1 MTSTG
6 APPHAGNQ
14 VGPSLT
20 RLIARRRDLDLAGR
34 ALVDSRLLTFT
45 GPGGVGKTRLA
56 LELAYRSRGR
66 FDHGVWLVEL
76 ADLAIGAG
84 PSDVEA
90 SVVNALGISD
100 QSSGSPRDKLRSYLF
115 DRRLLLVID
124 NCEHVLP
131 SVRAVLPVLLRE
143 APQLRVVATSREPVN
158 IPGELLRPVLPL
170 TVPEPGTSAAQLVA
184 DGSVSLLVERVRS
197 VDADFVLT
205 DDNAASVIELCR
217 LLDGI
222 PLAIELAAVRLRA
235 LTVEQVVD
243 RFGHRLSALT
253 AEGTSG
259 PRHRSLRAMVDWSHE
274 LCPPSAR
281 VLWRRLSVFPA
292 GFDLELA
299 ETVCA
304 YDELRPE
311 NVVDLVDGLVG
322 QSILLT
328 ERVGNSMRYRLPAPL
343 REVAADLAVQA
354 GEATYLQ
361 LRHRDALAQRAEQ
374 MLASWCGPH
383 QETLITRM
391 RLDHAGYV
399 AAIHWST
406 TTPGEEHAGLQLLAA
421 LRYHWLSGGLLAEG
435 RMRIEA
441 LLAKTDQQTLARGDC
456 LWVVSWIAL
465 LQGDRDTAKEL
476 LVELASLAD
485 ALNEPRLHT
494 QLRHLQAL
502 LAMMTG
508 DVTSA
513 VRGFKQAIDEHH
525 THGDR
530 FEELTARYML
540 AVALVFDGRAHD
552 AVELSNETVALC
564 EQYGDRTARAYAIW
578 AAGLAHWQ
586 LGQLDEAERAAT
598 SVLRLQRRLSDAICV
613 ALTTHLLACIAH
625 DRRQRDRAATLSEAA
640 RRVWRSLGT
649 SLDAFGPQLA
659 ELIESRTPTGRTSPA
674 MNLGAGP
681 QPFTEL
687 DGVIALSLGAERP
700 PTAATRISATQNLT
714 KRELEVAA
722 LVEDGLSNREIAQRL
737 IIAKRTA
744 DGHVERILAKLG
756 FTSRAQ
762 IAAWMA
768 RRQNT

>member
-1 MTSTG
+1 
-6 APPHAGNQ
+6 
-14 VGPSLT
+14 
-20 RLIARRRDLDLAGR
+20 
-34 ALVDSRLLTFT
+34 LLTFT

-56 LELAYRSRGR
+56 LEFAYRSRGR
-66 FDHGVWLVEL
+66 FDDGVWLVQL

-90 SVVNALGISD
+90 AVVNALGISD
-100 QSSGSPRDKLRSYLF
+100 QSSGEPRDKLRSHLF

-131 SVRAVLPVLLRE
+131 SVRVVLPVLLRE

-158 IPGELLRPVLPL
+158 IPGEILRPVLPL
-170 TVPEPGTSAAQLVA
+170 TVPEPGTSAGQLIA

-197 VDADFVLT
+197 VDAEFVLT
-205 DDNAASVIELCR
+205 DDNAESVIELCR

-222 PLAIELAAVRLRA
+222 PLAIELAAVKFRA
-235 LTVEQVVD
+235 LTVEQIVD

-253 AEGTSG
+253 APEGTSG

-304 YDELRPE
+304 YDEIRPE

-328 ERVGNSMRYRLPAPL
+328 DRAGNSMRYRLPAPL
-343 REVAADLAVQA
+343 REVATELAFHA

-361 LRHRDALAQRAEQ
+361 LRHRDALGQRADQ
-374 MLASWCGPH
+374 MLASWCGPQ

-406 TTPGEEHAGLQLLAA
+406 TTPGEEQAGLRLLAA

-441 LLAKTDQQTLARGDC
+441 LLLKTDQKTLARADC
-456 LWVVSWIAL
+456 FWIVSWIAL
-465 LQGDRDTAKEL
+465 LQGDRDRAKEL
-476 LVELASLAD
+476 LIELSSLAD

-494 QLRHLQAL
+494 HLRHLQAL

-513 VRGFKQAIDEHH
+513 VRGFEQAIDEHR

-540 AVALVFDGRAHD
+540 AVALVFDGRAHE
-552 AVELSNETVALC
+552 AAELGSGTVALC

-578 AAGLAHWQ
+578 ATGLAHWQ
-586 LGQLDEAERAAT
+586 LGQLDEAEHSAM
-598 SVLRLQRRLSDAICV
+598 SVLRLQRRLSDGICV

-625 DRRQRDRAATLSEAA
+625 DRRHRERAATLSQAA

-659 ELIESRTPTGRTSPA
+659 ELIESHTPTGRTSPA
-674 MNLGAGP
+674 MDLSGGRL
-681 QPFTEL
+681 PFTDL
-687 DGVIALSLGAERP
+687 DGVIALGLGAERT